1 MRKPI
6 QKPICF
12 VRDNMLE
19 TISFGTWLRQ
29 RRRALD
35 LTQKAFADQVG
46 CAEITVRRM
55 EADEYKPS
63 NELALVLFEKLGIPE
78 PERPQWAR
86 FARGLAEYPDNHKK
100 PTLSRERSTNL
111 PISLTSFIGREKE
124 VERIQ
129 HRLAGHR
136 LVTLIGAGGIGKT
149 RLSQQVASQLLGEY
163 AHGVWLVEMASVSN
177 PALVPQTVA
186 GVFAIQQDSEH
197 TLIEMLIHVLRP
209 KTSLLILDNCEH
221 LLEACAQLAEKLLQN
236 CPNLKILATS
246 REALG
251 IIGEAHYLVPSLTI
265 PDIQQI
271 VSIEKLNDYE
281 SIRLFDE
288 RAQLVQMEFALTKD
302 NASSVALICARL
314 DGVPLAIELAAV
326 RIQMFSAEQIAEQ
339 LDKCFQ
345 ILTGGSR
352 TALPKHQTLQASIDW
367 SWRLLDD
374 SEQTL
379 LRRLSVFAG
388 GFILEAVERVCTQ
401 NSIQLRQVAE
411 ILSQLVQKSLV
422 VEDEASG
429 RERRYRLLE
438 TIRQYAH
445 ERLVESG
452 EEENIRT
459 QHLKYFLQ
467 LAEQAEPGLRGPTQ
481 VEWFARLNDERDNLR
496 AALAWAEK
504 TDVEAGLF
512 IAGRLWRF
520 WEVFDLREGDSWLG
534 KLLTNPQAQ
543 NQSRARAQALYGH
556 GIILYLTEQYALLE
570 KAGQECLA
578 IYRAL
583 GDQRGEIDA
592 LIVSARFRFA
602 TNDWAPMMELLHQAL
617 ALSESL
623 GDTWRQAFAIGHL
636 GWGTTD
642 NYEQR
647 ISYFKEAVSLF
658 RKAGDLGE
666 LGDYLGA
673 LGNFEVLGGN
683 ISSAQEHLNEA
694 LQLNKS
700 LNRKGDVGAYFS
712 GLSRIESI
720 NGNFEKARALLE
732 ESIAWAMERGHR
744 NDYQWDRAHL
754 GHLIVRQG
762 QAAEAR
768 EIFLET
774 AQGFLKDK
782 NIIGV
787 VFSLEGMA
795 GLLVATDKP
804 AIAARLIGWA
814 DATRKGINDTRPL
827 LEQADVEKII
837 AACLAKMGEVTFS
850 DAYDK
855 GQKMTL
861 DEAVAYALEEVDSQN
876 QT

>member
-1 MRKPI
+1 MA
-6 QKPICF
+6 
-12 VRDNMLE
+12 E
-19 TISFGTWLRQ
+19 TISFGAWLRQ
-29 RRRALD
+29 QRRALD
-35 LTQKAFADQVG
+35 LTQRAFANRVG
-46 CAEITVRRM
+46 CAEITLRRM

-63 NELALVLFEKLGIPE
+63 QQLALVLFEKLGISE
-78 PERPQWAR
+78 LEQAQWVR
-86 FARGLAEYPDNHKK
+86 FARGLAEL
-100 PTLSRERSTNL
+100 PTHQVTPSPSREKITNL
-111 PISLTSFIGREKE
+111 PIPLTSFIGRAKD
-124 VERIQ
+124 VALIQ
-129 HRLAGHR
+129 QRLAGHR

-149 RLSQQVASQLLGEY
+149 RLSQQVASQLLEEY
-163 AHGVWLVEMASVSN
+163 SHGVWLVELASVSD
-177 PALVPQTVA
+177 PALVPQTA
-186 GVFAIQQDSEH
+186 AAVFAIQQDSEH
-197 TLIEMLIHVLRP
+197 TLIEMLIRVLRP
-209 KTSLLILDNCEH
+209 KTALLIFDNCEH
-221 LLEACAQLAEKLLQN
+221 LLDACAGLADNLLKN

-251 IIGEAHYLVPSLTI
+251 IIGEAHYPVPSLTI

-271 VSIEKLNDYE
+271 SFIQNLNDYE
-281 SIRLFDE
+281 SIRLFEE
-288 RAQLVQMEFALTKD
+288 RAQLVQMDFTLTKE
-302 NASSVALICARL
+302 NASSVAQICSHL
-314 DGVPLAIELAAV
+314 DGIPLAIELAAV
-326 RIQMFSAEQIAEQ
+326 RVQTLSVEQIAEQ
-339 LDKCFQ
+339 LDQCFL
-345 ILTGGSR
+345 ILTSGSR

-367 SWRLLDD
+367 SWHLLCD

-388 GFILEAVERVCTQ
+388 AFTMEAVSQVCTGDGIESLQ
-401 NSIQLRQVAE
+401 AVGLI
-411 ILSQLVQKSLV
+411 SQLVQKSLV
-422 VEDEASG
+422 VENQESG

-459 QHLKYFLQ
+459 QHLKYYLQ
-467 LAEQAEPGLRGPTQ
+467 LSEQAEPGLKGPAQ
-481 VEWFARLNDERDNLR
+481 MEWYARLNDERDNLR

-504 TDVEAGLF
+504 TAVEAGLS

-520 WEVFDLREGDSWLG
+520 WEVFDLREGDGWLG
-534 KLLTNPQAQ
+534 KFLAKPNSQ
-543 NQSRARAQALYGH
+543 NQSRARAQALYAH

-583 GDQRGEIDA
+583 GDQHGEIDA

-602 TNDWAPMMELLHQAL
+602 TNDWASMMEFLHQAL

-623 GDTWRQAFAIGHL
+623 GDTWREAFVIGHL

-642 NYEQR
+642 DYAQR

-732 ESIAWAMERGHR
+732 ESIAWALERGHR

-774 AQGFLKDK
+774 ARGFLKDG

-787 VFSLEGMA
+787 VYSLEGTA
-795 GLLVATDKP
+795 GLYVATDKP
-804 AIAARLIGWA
+804 TIAARLIGFA
-814 DATRKGINDTRPL
+814 DATRKEISDPRPL
-827 LEQADVEKII
+827 LEQRDVDQII
-837 AACLAKMGEVTFS
+837 AACLAKMNEVAFS
-850 DAYDK
+850 DAHEE

-861 DEAVAYALEEVDSQN
+861 DQAVAYALQEN
-876 QT
+876 